1 MSLEPAF
8 PPSGRT
14 INMFGC
20 ELNRQPRELLLQVI
34 EWAMI
39 EWCAS
44 PLETSAED
52 KFAMYSAVI
61 LACREAAQ
69 WK

>member
-1 MSLEPAF
+1 
-8 PPSGRT
+8 
-14 INMFGC
+14 MFGC